1 MRVREGVRSPIR
13 MKTALSCETLSCH
26 RDDWNNIGP
35 SSVASV
41 SAAFS
46 MGEFCGFAGS
56 DTSGKELL
64 LNILGLLEP
73 PDSGNIVVGEKP
85 VEAWEPEKI
94 QPLRNESF
102 GFMFEHPCL
111 LASFSVAENVA
122 MPLFRFCGGDP
133 LTARKRTLEILDFC
147 GITHLEGILA
157 GRLDPAERRITA
169 LARALVHEPDILVVI
184 SPQTND
190 ELLLLARRV
199 ATDLGL
205 CVLWAGQSEQLQ
217 PVVHRLLHLENGQVI
232 RDEKP

>member
-1 MRVREGVRSPIR
+1 
-13 MKTALSCETLSCH
+13 MKTALSCEGLSCQ
-26 RDDWNNIGP
+26 RADWNNIGP
-35 SSVASV
+35 LKVTSV
-41 SAAFS
+41 SATFS
-46 MGEFCGFAGS
+46 MGEFCGFSGTE
-56 DTSGKELL
+56 TSGKDLL
-64 LNILGLLEP
+64 LNVLGLLEP
-73 PDSGNIVVGEKP
+73 PDSGCIVVGDKP
-85 VEAWEPEKI
+85 VEGWDPEKI
-94 QPLRNESF
+94 QPMRNETF

-147 GITHLEGILA
+147 GITHLEGMLA

-190 ELLLLARRV
+190 ELLVLARRV

-205 CVLWAGQSEQLQ
+205 CVLWAGAQEQLQ
-217 PVVHRLLHLENGQVI
+217 PVVHRLVHLEGGQI
-232 RDEKP
+232 ASDESL

>member
-1 MRVREGVRSPIR
+1 MD
-13 MKTALSCETLSCH
+13 TALSCEALSCQ
-26 RDDWNNIGP
+26 RADWNNVGP

-41 SAAFS
+41 SASFG
-46 MGEFCGFAGS
+46 MGEFCGFSGEE
-56 DTSGKELL
+56 TSGKELL
-64 LNILGLLEP
+64 LNLLGLLEP
-73 PDSGNIVVGEKP
+73 PDTGRIIVRGTSVEK
-85 VEAWEPEKI
+85 WEPEKI

-133 LTARKRTLEILDFC
+133 VTARKRTLEILDFC
-147 GITHLEGILA
+147 GITHLEGMLA
-157 GRLDPAERRITA
+157 GRLDPSERRVTA

-205 CVLWAGQSEQLQ
+205 CVLWAGLSDQLR
-217 PVVHRLLHLENGQVI
+217 PVVHRLVHLENGRVV
-232 RDEKP
+232 RDENP